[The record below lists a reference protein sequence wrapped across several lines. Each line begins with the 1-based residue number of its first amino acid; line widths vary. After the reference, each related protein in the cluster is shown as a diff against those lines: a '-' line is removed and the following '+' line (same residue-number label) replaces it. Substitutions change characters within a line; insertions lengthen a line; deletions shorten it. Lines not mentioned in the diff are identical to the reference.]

1 MSMDRCCKCDGLV
14 DTDFDLDCYIPYPAH
29 HVKAGWDMCVCE
41 RCQEID
47 AERTERDAAADVS

>member
-1 MSMDRCCKCDGLV
+1 MSMDRCCKCDRPV

-47 AERTERDAAADVS
+47 AEKADREAAADVS